1 MAGYVLVFFNTA
13 ATQTIDWPDCRYQLD
28 GMLRFFQKPIMNSKY
43 IAVHCLNLN
52 VIVCL
57 MNRDR
62 LSSCYLLLVFAFSKS
77 KVK

>member
-43 IAVHCLNLN
+43 IALHCLNLN
-52 VIVCL
+52 GDCLFDERRQIVI
-57 MNRDR
+57 M
-62 LSSCYLLLVFAFSKS
+62 LSFACIFFFKE
-77 KVK
+77 